1 MRTHGVA
8 NQAAPWDSDER
19 GRASNN
25 AASVRANSCK
35 ARDCLRIFF
44 HPDCDRRPWHRT
56 RSADPARRGR
66 WPNRAGARGLA
77 GARRLTAGGEFHPAL
92 KTHLWFEP
100 AIWPARKSIHEA
112 SAGCSE
118 APRRIGA
125 TGRSAFARGPSCC
138 EVPSPVASPC
148 RITLSHHPVQ
158 RTGSGCGPMLA
169 CEPHVRLPLTTR
181 IAAPHVSG
189 APDARLSGR
198 GRRRRSSATARPA
211 RRSRPPT
218 AARRASLHASARG
231 RQAKRR
237 PHCPR

>member
-148 RITLSHHPVQ
+148 RITLSHHPVASPCPADWLGL
-158 RTGSGCGPMLA
+158 RTDAGLRAPRTTPAYDTHCGA
-169 CEPHVRLPLTTR
+169 ARVRR
-181 IAAPHVSG
+181 
-189 APDARLSGR
+189 
-198 GRRRRSSATARPA
+198 
-211 RRSRPPT
+211 
-218 AARRASLHASARG
+218 ARRAPFRSR
-231 RQAKRR
+231 
-237 PHCPR
+237 